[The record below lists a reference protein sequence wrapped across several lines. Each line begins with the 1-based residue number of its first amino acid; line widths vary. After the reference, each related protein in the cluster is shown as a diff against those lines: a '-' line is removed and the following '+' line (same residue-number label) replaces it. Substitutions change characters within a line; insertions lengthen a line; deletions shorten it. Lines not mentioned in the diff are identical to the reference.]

1 MPKPLFNLS
10 KKTINNFKE
19 AVKLYKLLRN
29 WTDKKF
35 KKIITKKNLDKLSKK
50 HNEYS
55 FSKCVKSKNILK
67 CYDIL
72 DKEDKFGYKKIQKEL
87 DECSKKEC
95 KKENNNSDKFN
106 KQFEKVKIGK
116 NTKINL

>member
-10 KKTINNFKE
+10 KKTLNNFKE
-19 AVKLYKLLRN
+19 AEKIDKLLRN
-29 WTDKKF
+29 CTNKKC

-55 FSKCVKSKNILK
+55 FSKCVKTKNILK

-72 DKEDKFGYKKIQKEL
+72 NKEDKFGYIKIKKEL

-95 KKENNNSDKFN
+95 KKENNNSDKLI
-106 KQFEKVKIGK
+106 KKLEKVKISNK
-116 NTKINL
+116 TKINL

>member
-19 AVKLYKLLRN
+19 AVKLDKLLRN
-29 WTDKKF
+29 CTDKKC

-55 FSKCVKSKNILK
+55 FSKCVKSKNILN

-72 DKEDKFGYKKIQKEL
+72 NEEDKFGYIKIKKEL

-106 KQFEKVKIGK
+106 KKLEKVKISNK
-116 NTKINL
+116 TKISL

>member
-10 KKTINNFKE
+10 KQTLSLFKKAE
-19 AVKLYKLLRN
+19 QIGKLLTN
-29 WTDKKF
+29 CTNKKC

-50 HNEYS
+50 HNEYR
-55 FSKCVKSKNILK
+55 FSKCTKSKNMLK
-67 CYDIL
+67 CMDSL
-72 DKEDKFGYKKIQKEL
+72 DKEDKFGYIKIQKEL

-106 KQFEKVKIGK
+106 KQLEKVKISK
-116 NTKINL
+116 NTKISL